1 MMGSCTYL
9 LVACMADTQNVRG
22 KDDLGSQGWSS
33 SHAVPYFFIR
43 SSRSS
48 PLPLQLVIK
57 CAVSSFGWV
66 SNLLRWWGTIW
77 EEVRTTE
84 WTVPVFFASLPRH
97 FNSRGSPLGIFE
109 IRLVALKVIT
119 QFRPILRKKNR
130 SKRRTVNSV
139 REERA
144 SHFFVIPVTHVSSP
158 LLSFQFEGLTRLF
171 QFSLLSHS
179 HYRWSDSWKRL
190 TSTHVFWLPHLSA
203 FTIINNTSVLSL
215 NHCVMQQNPS
225 AC

>member
-1 MMGSCTYL
+1 MMGSCIYL
-9 LVACMADTQNVRG
+9 MVACMADTQNVRG
-22 KDDLGSQGWSS
+22 KDDLGSQGRSS

-57 CAVSSFGWV
+57 CAVSCLGWV

-84 WTVPVFFASLPRH
+84 WTVPVFFSSLPHH
-97 FNSRGSPLGIFE
+97 FNSRGSPHRYIWNQVGRSKGNRSISTYL
-109 IRLVALKVIT
+109 T
-119 QFRPILRKKNR
+119 KKNR

-144 SHFFVIPVTHVSSP
+144 LHFFVIPVAHVSSP
-158 LLSFQFEGLTRLF
+158 LLSLQFEGLSRLF
-171 QFSLLSHS
+171 QYSLLSHP
-179 HYRWSDSWKRL
+179 HYSWSGSWKRL
-190 TSTHVFWLPHLSA
+190 TSVHVFWLPHLSA
-203 FTIINNTSVLSL
+203 FKIINNTFFPSITVI
-215 NHCVMQQNPS
+215 QQNLS